1 MGQAITGVYH
11 HPRAGPYYHPV
22 WRYATSQH
30 GPLYSTS
37 VECATLLCL
46 KPFGWYDLFN
56 WTLISLFWQLITT
69 VPPAPTSEEDLQIIE
84 ETAGIFTER
93 NRDNQEASCFPP
105 FYLTEPFIQRL
116 VFLARQSLYR
126 AANQ

>member
-1 MGQAITGVYH
+1 MTFLTGRVCSTDFGC
-11 HPRAGPYYHPV
+11 PLCDRI
-22 WRYATSQH
+22 YAQF
-30 GPLYSTS
+30 
-37 VECATLLCL
+37 LL
-46 KPFGWYDLFN
+46 
-56 WTLISLFWQLITT
+56 TAVISLFWQLITT

-116 VFLARQSLYR
+116 VFLAKQSLYR